1 MLATFIAQAAGEVW
15 KSPTIDYHA
24 LAPEIVLGGVVCMV
38 LLLDLFLPEHRKWMT
53 ATLGG
58 FGVLGALIISR
69 LRLRLS

>member
-1 MLATFIAQAAGEVW
+1 MLAAFIAQAAGEVW